1 MNVQM
6 LERPMDSAV
15 DFTPC
20 ARAINADIV
29 LRHLL
34 RFRFRVSDHGASGS
48 AHGEACDALHE
59 LLPARYPLW
68 RYVDDYQEVCNR
80 LELLL
85 PEYDDLPGHPGVTL
99 YNVTVMANYEIAAT
113 ERDVTEARPLS
124 VEHLVHVLPS
134 LIKKIYAEHGL
145 QLDLH
150 SIAFRQDVQTS
161 VEGLVPMPN

>member
-6 LERPMDSAV
+6 LERPMDSAI
-15 DFTPC
+15 DFTSS
-20 ARAINADIV
+20 ARHIDADIV

-34 RFRFRVSDHGASGS
+34 RFRFRVSDQGTSSS
-48 AHGEACDALHE
+48 AHADASDALHS
-59 LLPARYPLW
+59 LLPVRYPLW
-68 RYVDDYQEVCNR
+68 RHIDHYEEVCDR

-99 YNVTVMANYEIAAT
+99 YNVTVLANYEIAAK
-113 ERDVTEARPLS
+113 ERDATQARPLS
-124 VEHLVHVLPS
+124 VEHLVRVLPS
-134 LIKKIYAEHGL
+134 LIKQIYAEHGL

-150 SIAFRQDVQTS
+150 SIAFRQDVQSS